1 MFIVQPCLDF
11 GFWHKLT
18 FNLSRY
24 GPRKDSKCYVHLFH
38 CEVLILIKMSF
49 FTNRIRSNIKA
60 VITKKLNQSSIQDG
74 VSYVIFPWKSQFYNT
89 SSLIASAGNFRSLTC
104 KLEFLDKPSTPRL
117 SSAASIQLGISLLLK
132 GL

>member
-1 MFIVQPCLDF
+1 
-11 GFWHKLT
+11 
-18 FNLSRY
+18 
-24 GPRKDSKCYVHLFH
+24 
-38 CEVLILIKMSF
+38 MSF

-60 VITKKLNQSSIQDG
+60 VITKKPNQSSIQDG
-74 VSYVIFPWKSQFYNT
+74 VSNVIFPWKSQFYNT

-132 GL
+132 GLSDYCPFKHTKEKAFPSEREE